1 MCHCLVCKRRR
12 VEGAPSACCSPR
24 LGTDSTV
31 AGRSAPFEDA
41 DSAPE
46 VAAAIRRQVTVDDHT
61 CNKTPLTL

>member
-1 MCHCLVCKRRR
+1 MSLSGLQEEER

-46 VAAAIRRQVTVDDHT
+46 VAANYAR
-61 CNKTPLTL
+61 